1 VSESFARSLY
11 HVCSPTLRRVKPS
24 NLFTVHKQ
32 RCPDWHTDLQECRST
47 LERFGFGLTVLEE
60 NLRYLV
66 VMVYHGDSL
75 RRCLGKREPM
85 RWLNSLGYSNTLS
98 LEGKLEHLEQRF
110 GKDSCPH
117 EIGLFLGYPL
127 EDVRGF
133 IANKGKNSKYTG
145 EWKVYG
151 DLPRALRLFQSYRDS
166 RSWVME
172 QAKRGM
178 GLEEIL
184 KAC

>member
-1 VSESFARSLY
+1 MSESFARSLY

-24 NLFTVHKQ
+24 NLFTVHKEC
-32 RCPDWHTDLQECRST
+32 CPDWRTDLQECRST

-75 RRCLGKREPM
+75 RRCLEKREPM
-85 RWLNSLGYSNTLS
+85 RWLNAS
-98 LEGKLEHLEQRF
+98 LEGKLAHLERRF

-151 DLPRALRLFQSYRDS
+151 DLPGALRLFQSYRDS